1 MVWAQ
6 SAVVRTAIVDL
17 AIEGQRNRPRLV
29 VTGLRRVRLGIR
41 VNQGLEGPTIGAALA
56 HVDLVVAQED
66 LGVDHLPALG
76 ADAAGQFI
84 EDVVGVL
91 FHKSPNG

>member
-1 MVWAQ
+1 MVRAQ
-6 SAVVRTAIVDL
+6 SAIVRTSVAEFT
-17 AIEGQRNRPRLV
+17 AERQRNRPWLV
-29 VTGLRRVRLGIR
+29 VASLSGICLGIG
-41 VNQGLEGPTIGAALA
+41 VNQCFERPAIWAALA
-56 HVDLVVAQED
+56 HIDLVVAQNH

-91 FHKSPNG
+91 FHNSPNG

>member
-6 SAVVRTAIVDL
+6 SAVVRTSVVDFPVKC
-17 AIEGQRNRPRLV
+17 QRDRPRFV
-29 VTGLRRVRLGIR
+29 VTGLGGVCLGIG
-41 VNQGLEGPTIGAALA
+41 VYQGFERPAIWAPLT
-56 HVDLVVAQED
+56 HVDLVVAQHH

-84 EDVVGVL
+84 EDVVCVL
-91 FHKSPNG
+91 FHNSPSG